1 MKDKVAEIAKRLIE
15 MTDSHHENDVY
26 DYMESESKKHN
37 VDMNKVF
44 LTYTGMVAI
53 QIMDAFSEADY
64 DFFCIS
70 QHKQTKTATYG
81 QTFDIDQLA
90 ELLSKQ
96 IPVQAVLRKALEK
109 ANQININDGQ
119 YVQLKGGEA

>member
-1 MKDKVAEIAKRLIE
+1 MKDKVADIAKRMVE
-15 MTDSHHENDVY
+15 MTGTDHENDVY
-26 DYMESESKKHN
+26 NYMESQSKKHN
-37 VDMNKVF
+37 VDMDKVF
-44 LTYTGMVAI
+44 RTYTGMIAI
-53 QIMDAFSEADY
+53 QIMDAFSDTDY

-96 IPVQAVLRKALEK
+96 IPVQSVLRKALDK